1 MVCPLK
7 RTWAPRGQT
16 PKTRTSIQHRQ
27 RLNIMGALLITPKG
41 RKIRLRT
48 QTYQRTLTGEQI
60 IAFLRY
66 LLQTIRGPIVLV
78 WDKAPIHQRKKVQA
92 FLAQHP
98 RIHVY
103 TFPSYAPELNP
114 VEFVWT
120 QTDEYL
126 ASKAPENFKQL
137 VALVRA
143 ALHRTRRSQS
153 RLWSCIY
160 ASELPWKH

>member
-1 MVCPLK
+1 VCPLK

-16 PKTRTSIQHRQ
+16 PRKRTAIQHNQ
-27 RLNIMGALLITPKG
+27 RVNILGALLISPKG
-41 RKIRLRT
+41 RKIKLRT
-48 QTYQRTLTGEQI
+48 QMYQHTLTGEEV

-66 LLQTIRGPIVLV
+66 LLRIIRGPIVLV

-120 QTDEYL
+120 QTNEYL
-126 ASKAPENFKQL
+126 ASTAPENLKQL
-137 VALVRA
+137 GALVRA

>member
-1 MVCPLK
+1 MY
-7 RTWAPRGQT
+7 
-16 PKTRTSIQHRQ
+16 QH
-27 RLNIMGALLITPKG
+27 
-41 RKIRLRT
+41 
-48 QTYQRTLTGEQI
+48 TLTGEEV

-66 LLQTIRGPIVLV
+66 LLRIIRGPIVLV

-120 QTDEYL
+120 QTNEYL
-126 ASKAPENFKQL
+126 ASTTPENLKQL

-143 ALHRTRRSQS
+143 ALHRTRRSPS

-160 ASELPWKH
+160 ASELPWKR